1 MATTFASLIRPS
13 QSGIRWVRSS
23 SFLGQTFLSPTTS
36 KLIKANFRTR
46 RRTLQTT
53 MKAKDPD
60 SWEAAE
66 EESPNQRP
74 PTILWR
80 CMAALMYLIPWI
92 DTIAL
97 GRDIY
102 HSFPFAIYLYYVPGP
117 FVGMYFSTQFAPL
130 IVFFLVFLAIVRN
143 TKLHHF
149 VRFNAMQSIM
159 IDIVVML
166 FNIVRLY
173 FPSELRWSSFLTTF
187 DNFSWMSCMSTI
199 LYCIIF
205 CLMGRYADIP
215 YVSDAVY
222 IQVEQSEYF

>member
-1 MATTFASLIRPS
+1 
-13 QSGIRWVRSS
+13 
-23 SFLGQTFLSPTTS
+23 
-36 KLIKANFRTR
+36 
-46 RRTLQTT
+46 

-60 SWEAAE
+60 SWEAE
-66 EESPNQRP
+66 EDVSPNKRP

-102 HSFPFAIYLYYVPGP
+102 HSFPFSIYLYYVPGP
-117 FVGMYFSTQFAPL
+117 FVGMYYSTQFAPL

-173 FPSELRWSSFLTTF
+173 FPSELRWSAFLTTF

-199 LYCIIF
+199 LYCIFF
-205 CLMGRYADIP
+205 CLLGRYADIP

-222 IQVEQSEYF
+222 IQVE